1 MRGSIK
7 SKTASLELRIEA
19 AEMLT
24 TRPAISDPTLRAY
37 KHAGLVLGCFVCESP
52 HPSPDAI
59 QQCLLDKGL
68 PEDEAARY
76 ACMTYRKAYSEV
88 MGAIDLAK

>member
-24 TRPAISDPTLRAY
+24 TCPAISEERLRAFE
-37 KHAGLVLGCFVCESP
+37 HAGLVIACFVCEWP
-52 HPSPDAI
+52 HPSADAI

-68 PEDEAARY
+68 AEDEAARY
-76 ACMTYRKAYSEV
+76 AGMSYSQAHDEV
-88 MGAIDLAK
+88 MNIAI

>member
-24 TRPAISDPTLRAY
+24 TRPAVSDETLRAFE
-37 KHAGLVLGCFVCESP
+37 HAARVLACFACEFTR
-52 HPSPDAI
+52 PSPEAVLH
-59 QQCLLDKGL
+59 CLLQSGM
-68 PEDEAARY
+68 PEVEAKRFAS
-76 ACMTYRKAYSEV
+76 MSYSQAHDEV
-88 MGAIDLAK
+88 MNITL